1 MRGDWLKVVGLG
13 LAGLVLSAG
22 LGGGAYLLTRDTIG
36 LAVTELEG
44 GPPLAPVLIRLRTVP
59 AAPPPPATTA
69 ARRTSTVEASDPTTV
84 GSTEETRTE
93 TAAETDDRSGSER
106 GRGRG
111 RSGGDDSDRD
121 D

>member
-36 LAVTELEG
+36 LAVTDLEG
-44 GPPLAPVLIRLRTVP
+44 GAPLAPVSIRHRTVP
-59 AAPPPPATTA
+59 ATPPQPATITA
-69 ARRTSTVEASDPTTV
+69 TRTSTVEAPVRTTV

-93 TAAETDDRSGSER
+93 TDDRSGSGR

-111 RSGGDDSDRD
+111 RSGGGDSDRD

>member
-1 MRGDWLKVVGLG
+1 MRGDWLKIVGLG
-13 LAGLVLSAG
+13 LAGLLLSAG

-44 GPPLAPVLIRLRTVP
+44 GAPLAPTPIRQRAAP
-59 AAPPPPATTA
+59 AALTPTGTTT
-69 ARRTSTVEASDPTTV
+69 ARRTTTLEGADRTTV
-84 GSTEETRTE
+84 GSTRKTRTE
-93 TAAETDDRSGSER
+93 TETEDRSGSGR

-111 RSGGDDSDRD
+111 RSGGGDSDRD